1 MNKKLQLAAL
11 ALSCTALLAPAQAET
26 TIEIKTDPS
35 GAKIEPAIF
44 GQFAEHLGQ
53 CIYGGIWVG
62 EDSSIP
68 NTRGIRNDVI
78 EALKELQVP
87 VIRWPG
93 GCFADEY
100 HWKNGIGPQESRP
113 KMINTNWGGVV
124 EDNSFG
130 THEFLDLCELVG
142 AEPYI
147 CGNVG
152 SGSVQEMA
160 EWVEYMTSNEDSP
173 MANLRR
179 QNGRDQAW
187 KIPYFGVGNESWGCG
202 GSMRPEYYADLYRR
216 FSTFV
221 KNYSGNSVYK
231 IASGSNAD
239 DYNWTEVLM
248 ERARWQ
254 MNGLSLHY
262 YTIPTGDWGKKGSA
276 TDFGEDQWFSTLQRT
291 LYMDEVIT
299 DHSQIM
305 DEYDPE
311 KRVGLMID
319 EWGIWTDVEPGTNPG
334 FLYQQNSLRDALV
347 AGININIFIAHA
359 DRVKMTNIAQMINV
373 LQTML
378 LTKDDQMVKTPTF
391 YAFKMLNVH
400 QGATELNIEVD
411 TDDYSF
417 NGESIPAV
425 TAAASRN
432 VQGQINISL
441 CNLNPNEA
449 QDVTISLPQTPAG
462 NIRGTILT
470 SDEITAHNT
479 FENPDKVKPEVFNGA
494 SVQGNTV
501 TVKLPAK
508 SLVVLSLP

>member
-1 MNKKLQLAAL
+1 MKKIFHLATL
-11 ALSCTALLAPAQAET
+11 ALSCIAPVATTHAET
-26 TIEIKTDPS
+26 NIEIEADS
-35 GAKIEPAIF
+35 AGAKIEPAIF
-44 GQFAEHLGQ
+44 GQFAEHLGH
-53 CIYGGIWVG
+53 CVYGGIWVG
-62 EDSSIP
+62 KDSKIP

-78 EALKELQVP
+78 EALKELEVP

-100 HWKNGIGPQESRP
+100 HWKNGIGPQETRP

-152 SGSVQEMA
+152 SGTVQEMA
-160 EWVEYMTSNEDSP
+160 EWVEYMTSDEDSP

-179 QNGRDQAW
+179 ENGREKPW

-202 GSMRPEYYADLYRR
+202 GSMYPEYYADLYRR

-221 KNYSGNSVYK
+221 KNYSGNSIYK

-239 DYNWTEVLM
+239 DYNWTKVLM
-248 ERARWQ
+248 ERAHWK

-262 YTIPTGDWGKKGSA
+262 YTIPTGNWGQKGSA
-276 TDFGEDQWFSTLQRT
+276 TDFKEDEWFSTLKRT
-291 LYMDEVIT
+291 LYMDEVIA
-299 DHSQIM
+299 DHSEIM

-311 KRVGLMID
+311 KHVGLIID
-319 EWGIWTDVEPGTNPG
+319 EWGTWTDVEPGTNGG

-347 AGININIFIAHA
+347 VGINMNIFVAHA
-359 DRVKMTNIAQMINV
+359 ERVKMTNIAQMINV

-378 LTKDDQMVKTPTF
+378 LIQDEKMVKTPTF

-400 QGATELNIEVD
+400 QGAKALPVDIE
-411 TDDYSF
+411 TDEYDYD
-417 NGESIPAV
+417 GQSIPAV
-425 TAAASRN
+425 TVAASKDA
-432 VQGQINISL
+432 QGKIHISL
-441 CNLNPNEA
+441 CSLDPNNA
-449 QDVTISLPQTPAG
+449 QEVSLKIDGIRAKTVTGS
-462 NIRGTILT
+462 ILT
-470 SDEITAHNT
+470 SGEVTDHNT
-479 FENPDKVKPEVFNGA
+479 FENPDKVMPKNFNAA
-494 SVQGNTV
+494 SLKGDTV
-501 TVKLPAK
+501 TLQLPAK
-508 SLVVLSLP
+508 SLVVLTLE